1 MEATP
6 WRFESSSRHQRGNIM
21 SPKTPLQ
28 RRFLK
33 AMQAAYPLKRAK
45 PRSPTGLKPIHGW
58 VRDELNAKLRPDL
71 KEVFTIASLS
81 ETSTKEE
88 TVKGQYYDKK
98 VDILISADD
107 EPIGIVS
114 IKFIISNYC
123 KNSNN
128 YFEQGMGETANLRRR
143 NIVYGHLF
151 FLTNPIPKKIVKRK
165 KIEKVEKLRDNDIR
179 KYHKL
184 RIDHEHLHVP
194 HEFAFGI
201 VDLDIKSNRITGLTD
216 PSALTDDQ
224 DLQTAL
230 KTVLSLDHFFGAFAL
245 RLIQR
250 RLSP

>member
-1 MEATP
+1 MDPE
-6 WRFESSSRHQRGNIM
+6 N
-21 SPKTPLQ
+21 PLQ
-28 RRFLK
+28 RGFLK

-45 PRSPTGLKPIHGW
+45 PSSSDGLKPVHGW
-58 VRDELNAKLRPDL
+58 VRNELDAKLNPDL
-71 KEVFTIASLS
+71 GTKSNPDFKEAFTVISLS
-81 ETSTKEE
+81 ETSTEDKEE
-88 TVKGQYYDKK
+88 TVTGQYYDKK
-98 VDILISADD
+98 VDILIKSGD

-151 FLTNPIPKKIVKRK
+151 FLTNPIPKKIVAGR
-165 KIEKVEKLRDNDIR
+165 IEETEKLRDSDIR

-194 HEFAFGI
+194 HEFAFGV
-201 VDLDIKSNRITGLTD
+201 VDLDIESNQITGLTD
-216 PSALTDDQ
+216 LSSLTEDQ